1 VVVRDVSLAGMK
13 NFGIIDE
20 DEEKVD
26 GFESK

>member
-1 VVVRDVSLAGMK
+1 MVRDVSLAGMK

-20 DEEKVD
+20 SEEEVD